1 MMKIEKKRKENYIA
15 NMCSAMH
22 GKEIGLPI
30 IGIYITQRTLKL
42 EHKMCELLKEKC

>member
-15 NMCSAMH
+15 NMCNAW
-22 GKEIGLPI
+22 KRDRITDYRN
-30 IGIYITQRTLKL
+30 IYIAQRTLEL